1 MPASTPDWR
10 QGRLVPFLASV
21 TDRPGRMPSV
31 RAPTHYPSPRATI
44 LYDTMLLSTLRY
56 IRLCYFSLSYTQ
68 VFHCYKESAEVS
80 CRIEQEMNS
89 DPSFSIDF
97 DLSHERRLPSDVQR
111 LKSSDA
117 RQLIWNPLVDRA
129 MQTIVFQSYS
139 IRRCVDRHKF

>member
-1 MPASTPDWR
+1 MA
-10 QGRLVPFLASV
+10 L
-21 TDRPGRMPSV
+21 V
-31 RAPTHYPSPRATI
+31 RAPNYYPSPRATI
-44 LYDTMLLSTLRY
+44 LYDTMLLSTLLY
-56 IRLCYFSLSYTQ
+56 YVMLCYVSLSYTQ

-117 RQLIWNPLVDRA
+117 RQLTWNPLVDRA

-139 IRRCVDRHKF
+139 IHRCVDIHKF